1 MTEENV
7 LYEDN
12 HILVVNKSAGIMTQ
26 SDYRGE
32 KSLQDGFKDY
42 LKLKY
47 SKPGQVYLG
56 IVQRLDRPVSGAVIF
71 AKTSKAA
78 ERLTDMMKERSILKL
93 YTAVTINNPAS
104 ISADFQRKD
113 FFLEREKDIS
123 YVAKSGEKA
132 SHSYKTI
139 LKSSSSLLHLL
150 MLNTGRKHQIRAFF
164 SSLKSPIIFDSKYG
178 YPEKRSYI
186 LLHACHTSFIHPVK
200 KEPVSIDAPFP
211 AYFKNFCSKEFQED
225 YFEAVQSEC
234 RTIISD
240 FMGKRI
246 DR

>member
-47 SKPGQVYLG
+47 SKPGEVYLG
-56 IVQRLDRPVSGAVIF
+56 IIQRLDRPVSGAVIF

-78 ERLTDMMKERSILKL
+78 QRLTDMMKERSILKL
-93 YTAVTINNPAS
+93 YTAVTLNNHEN
-104 ISADFQRKD
+104 ISDEFKRRDFC
-113 FFLEREKDIS
+113 LEREKDVS
-123 YVAKSGEKA
+123 YVSKHGEKA
-132 SHSYKTI
+132 SHTYKTI
-139 LKSSSSLLHLL
+139 LKSPAYLLHLL

-164 SSLKSPIIFDSKYG
+164 SSLKSPIVFDFKYG

-200 KEPVSIDAPFP
+200 KEPVSIDAPLP
-211 AYFKNFCSKEFQED
+211 AYFKNYCEKEFHDDFFKTIQNE
-225 YFEAVQSEC
+225 SSI
-234 RTIISD
+234 IISD
-240 FMGKRI
+240 FLGKRI

>member
-1 MTEENV
+1 MTEENI
-7 LYEDN
+7 LFEDN
-12 HILVVNKSAGIMTQ
+12 HILVVNKKAGIMTQ

-32 KSLQDGFKDY
+32 KSLQDGYKDY
-42 LKLKY
+42 LKRKY
-47 SKPGQVYLG
+47 NKPGQVYLG

-78 ERLTDMMKERSILKL
+78 QRLTDMMKERSILKL
-93 YTAVTINNPAS
+93 YTAVTLNNTAG
-104 ISADFQRKD
+104 ISDNFERRDFY
-113 FFLEREKDIS
+113 LERDKDIS
-123 YVAKSGEKA
+123 YVSKSGEKA
-132 SHSYKTI
+132 SHNYKTI
-139 LKSSSSLLHLL
+139 LKSPSSLLHLL

-164 SSLKSPIIFDSKYG
+164 SSLKSPVVFDSKYG
-178 YPEKRSYI
+178 YPEKRQYI

-211 AYFKNFCSKEFQED
+211 AYFDSFCEKEFHKD
-225 YFEAVQSEC
+225 YMETIRNEC
-234 RTIISD
+234 TVIISD